1 MPVAATRASMQSPS
15 SWRNV
20 VNQFPGWLYRN
31 IGWISFIGA
40 GDELVS
46 SWHDGKRK
54 VNVWEDASQYTVV
67 LLCRYQCH
75 HRESIVMKTQAQ
87 IHSRECYV
95 KHIHLTTCSALFY
108 VSADMFATSPR
119 KLFVLGQWQVKCSL
133 GIRAINYKPSG
144 KRTCY
149 SLTCVTVGSQIIES
163 LWAKSEC
170 L

>member
-1 MPVAATRASMQSPS
+1 MPVAATRASMQTPS

-20 VNQFPGWLYRN
+20 INQFPGWLYRN

-75 HRESIVMKTQAQ
+75 HRESIVIKTQAQ

-108 VSADMFATSPR
+108 VSADMFAMSPR
-119 KLFVLGQWQVKCSL
+119 KLSASVGWYHGCGPGHAWEACQATGGAEGAVWVCRL
-133 GIRAINYKPSG
+133 
-144 KRTCY
+144 Y
-149 SLTCVTVGSQIIES
+149 S
-163 LWAKSEC
+163 
-170 L
+170 